1 MYTADWNSLR
11 NYEIP
16 AWFKDAKLGL
26 FIHWG
31 AYAVPAWDNEWY
43 PRFMYRDETARK
55 GANYF
60 RHHCRAWG
68 HPGQFGYKDFIPR
81 FQAER
86 WDPEAWLDLF
96 EAAGARYVV
105 PVGEHHDGFPMYA
118 SRYTP
123 WNAAVM
129 GPRRDVV
136 GELCAA
142 TRRRGLKFGVSSH
155 RAFNWRYYTYRDD
168 FDTADPAYAELYAP
182 RHAEDE
188 PAPRAWIE
196 DWYAR
201 TQEMIDRFE
210 PDVLWF
216 DFGWQYDEFAP
227 WRPQV
232 CAYYYNQALQWGRE
246 VVLQYKDK
254 LPDGV
259 AVYDVERGKLDA
271 IRPDYWQTDTAVSYK
286 SWSYIEN
293 DEFKSAATLIHDL
306 VDIVSK
312 NGNLLLNVGPRA
324 DGVIP
329 AEVAG
334 LLRAVGAWLRVN
346 GDGHLRHAALGTLRR
361 RAHRRQRRPY
371 DRTGQCPLH
380 GRRHAFHA
388 YVRRAVRHSHGLAWP
403 PGDRAFADARSLAA
417 RPHRRRIHAGP
428 GRAVGLAAVGAG
440 PSGGA
445 ADAAPGLR
453 TCLRLEAGLGRALGT
468 AAKAAPA
475 AGRPRLWISGRPSP
489 ATSLHA

>member
-16 AWFKDAKLGL
+16 AWFKDAKLGI

-43 PRFMYRDETARK
+43 PRFMYRDETARP

-60 RHHCRAWG
+60 RHHCQAWG

-105 PVGEHHDGFPMYA
+105 PVGEHHDGFPMYE
-118 SRYTP
+118 SRHTP
-123 WNAAVM
+123 WNAAAM

-155 RAFNWRYYTYRDD
+155 RAFNWRYYAYRDD
-168 FDTADPAYAELYAP
+168 FDTADPAYAGLYAP

-216 DFGWQYDEFAP
+216 DFGWHYDEFAP
-227 WRPQV
+227 WRPRV
-232 CAYYYNQALQWGRE
+232 CAYYYNQALRWGRE

-271 IRPDYWQTDTAVSYK
+271 IRPAYWQTDTAVSYK

-346 GDGHLRHAALGTLRR
+346 GEAVYGTRPWERYGEGPTGVGSGHMTERDNVPFTAADMRFTRTDDALFVILMGWPGR
-361 RAHRRQRRPY
+361 RATVRSLTPDRWPPARIGAVSMLGLEGRLAWRQSDQGLAVDLPPQRP
-371 DRTGQCPLH
+371 DCE
-380 GRRHAFHA
+380 HA
-388 YVRRAVRHSHGLAWP
+388 YVLKLA
-403 PGDRAFADARSLAA
+403 LAA
-417 RPHRRRIHAGP
+417 
-428 GRAVGLAAVGAG
+428 
-440 PSGGA
+440 S
-445 ADAAPGLR
+445 
-453 TCLRLEAGLGRALGT
+453 
-468 AAKAAPA
+468 
-475 AGRPRLWISGRPSP
+475 
-489 ATSLHA
+489 

>member
-31 AYAVPAWDNEWY
+31 AYSVPAWDNEWY

-81 FQAER
+81 FRAER

-105 PVGEHHDGFPMYA
+105 PVGEHHDGFPMYE

-123 WNAAVM
+123 WNAAAM

-182 RHAEDE
+182 RHAEDA

-346 GDGHLRHAALGTLRR
+346 GEAIYGTRHWERYGEGPTGVSAGHMTERDNAPFTAADLRFTRTSDALFVILMGWPG
-361 RAHRRQRRPY
+361 RQV
-371 DRTGQCPLH
+371 T
-380 GRRHAFHA
+380 
-388 YVRRAVRHSHGLAWP
+388 V
-403 PGDRAFADARSLAA
+403 RSLTPDRWPAA
-417 RPHRRRIHAGP
+417 RIGAVSMLGWPGGSRSRASRWSCRRSARIANMP
-428 GRAVGLAAVGAG
+428 
-440 PSGGA
+440 
-445 ADAAPGLR
+445 
-453 TCLRLEAGLGRALGT
+453 
-468 AAKAAPA
+468 
-475 AGRPRLWISGRPSP
+475 
-489 ATSLHA
+489 TS

>member
-16 AWFKDAKLGL
+16 AWFKDAKPGI

-43 PRFMYRDETARK
+43 PRFMYRDETARP

-60 RHHCRAWG
+60 RHHCQAWG

-96 EAAGARYVV
+96 EAADARYVV
-105 PVGEHHDGFPMYA
+105 PVGEHHDGFPMYE
-118 SRYTP
+118 SRHTP
-123 WNAAVM
+123 WNAAAM

-168 FDTADPAYAELYAP
+168 FDTADPAYAGLYAP

-216 DFGWQYDEFAP
+216 DFGWHYDEFAP
-227 WRPQV
+227 WRPRV
-232 CAYYYNQALQWGRE
+232 CAYYYNQALRWGRA

-271 IRPDYWQTDTAVSYK
+271 IRPAYWQTDTAVSYK

-334 LLRAVGAWLRVN
+334 LLRAVGAWLCVN
-346 GDGHLRHAALGTLRR
+346 GEAVYGTRPWERYGEGPTGVGSGHMTEGDNVPFTAADMRFTRTDDALFVILMGWPGR
-361 RAHRRQRRPY
+361 RATVRSLTPDRWPAARIGAVSMLGLEGRLAWRQSDQGLAVDLPPQRP
-371 DRTGQCPLH
+371 DCE
-380 GRRHAFHA
+380 HA
-388 YVRRAVRHSHGLAWP
+388 YVLKLA
-403 PGDRAFADARSLAA
+403 LAA
-417 RPHRRRIHAGP
+417 
-428 GRAVGLAAVGAG
+428 
-440 PSGGA
+440 S
-445 ADAAPGLR
+445 
-453 TCLRLEAGLGRALGT
+453 
-468 AAKAAPA
+468 
-475 AGRPRLWISGRPSP
+475 
-489 ATSLHA
+489 

>member
-81 FQAER
+81 FRAER

-123 WNAAVM
+123 WNAAAM

-201 TQEMIDRFE
+201 TQEMIDRFK

-346 GDGHLRHAALGTLRR
+346 GEAIYGTRHWERYGEGPTGVSAGHMTERDNAPFTAADLRFTRTSDALFVILMGWPGRQVTVRSLTPDRWPAARIGAVSMLGLDGQLAW
-361 RAHRRQRRPY
+361 RQSEQGLAVELPTQRP
-371 DRTGQCPLH
+371 DCE
-380 GRRHAFHA
+380 HA
-388 YVRRAVRHSHGLAWP
+388 YVLKLA
-403 PGDRAFADARSLAA
+403 LAA
-417 RPHRRRIHAGP
+417 P
-428 GRAVGLAAVGAG
+428 
-440 PSGGA
+440 
-445 ADAAPGLR
+445 
-453 TCLRLEAGLGRALGT
+453 
-468 AAKAAPA
+468 
-475 AGRPRLWISGRPSP
+475 
-489 ATSLHA
+489 

>member
-81 FQAER
+81 FRAER

-105 PVGEHHDGFPMYA
+105 PVGEHHDGFPMYE

-123 WNAAVM
+123 WNAAAM

-168 FDTADPAYAELYAP
+168 FDTADPAYAGLYAP

-346 GDGHLRHAALGTLRR
+346 GEAVYGTRHWERYGEGPTGVSAGHMTERDNAPFTAADMRFTRTSDALFVILMGWPGRQATVRSLTPDRWPAARIGAVSMLGLDGPLAW
-361 RAHRRQRRPY
+361 RQSEQGLAVELPAQRP
-371 DRTGQCPLH
+371 DCE
-380 GRRHAFHA
+380 HA
-388 YVRRAVRHSHGLAWP
+388 YVLKLA
-403 PGDRAFADARSLAA
+403 LAA
-417 RPHRRRIHAGP
+417 P
-428 GRAVGLAAVGAG
+428 
-440 PSGGA
+440 
-445 ADAAPGLR
+445 
-453 TCLRLEAGLGRALGT
+453 
-468 AAKAAPA
+468 
-475 AGRPRLWISGRPSP
+475 
-489 ATSLHA
+489 

>member
-16 AWFKDAKLGL
+16 AWFKDAKLGI

-43 PRFMYRDETARK
+43 PRFMYRDETARP

-60 RHHCRAWG
+60 HHHCQAWG

-105 PVGEHHDGFPMYA
+105 PVGEHHDGFPMYE

-123 WNAAVM
+123 WNAAAM

-168 FDTADPAYAELYAP
+168 FDTADPAYAGLYAP

-188 PAPRAWIE
+188 PAPREWIE

-216 DFGWQYDEFAP
+216 DFGWHYDEFAP
-227 WRPQV
+227 WRPRV
-232 CAYYYNQALQWGRE
+232 CAYYYNQALRWGRE

-271 IRPDYWQTDTAVSYK
+271 IRPAYWQTDTAVSYK

-346 GDGHLRHAALGTLRR
+346 GEAVYGTRHWERYGEGPTGVGSGHMTERDNVPFTAADMRFTRTDDALFVILMGWPGRQATVRSLTPDRWPPARIGAVSMLGLEGQL
-361 RAHRRQRRPY
+361 AWRQSDQGLAVDLPPQRP
-371 DRTGQCPLH
+371 DCE
-380 GRRHAFHA
+380 HA
-388 YVRRAVRHSHGLAWP
+388 YVLKLA
-403 PGDRAFADARSLAA
+403 LAA
-417 RPHRRRIHAGP
+417 
-428 GRAVGLAAVGAG
+428 
-440 PSGGA
+440 S
-445 ADAAPGLR
+445 
-453 TCLRLEAGLGRALGT
+453 
-468 AAKAAPA
+468 
-475 AGRPRLWISGRPSP
+475 
-489 ATSLHA
+489 

>member
-81 FQAER
+81 FRAER

-96 EAAGARYVV
+96 EAAGARDVV
-105 PVGEHHDGFPMYA
+105 PVGEHHDGFPMYE

-123 WNAAVM
+123 WNAAAM

-201 TQEMIDRFE
+201 TQEMIDRFK

-346 GDGHLRHAALGTLRR
+346 GEAIYGTRHWERYGEGPTGVSAGHMTERDNAPFTAADLRFTRTSDALFVILMGWPGRQVTVRSLTPDRWPAARIGAVSMLGLDGQLAW
-361 RAHRRQRRPY
+361 RQSEQGLAVELPTQRP
-371 DRTGQCPLH
+371 DCE
-380 GRRHAFHA
+380 HA
-388 YVRRAVRHSHGLAWP
+388 YVLKLA
-403 PGDRAFADARSLAA
+403 LAA
-417 RPHRRRIHAGP
+417 P
-428 GRAVGLAAVGAG
+428 
-440 PSGGA
+440 
-445 ADAAPGLR
+445 
-453 TCLRLEAGLGRALGT
+453 
-468 AAKAAPA
+468 
-475 AGRPRLWISGRPSP
+475 
-489 ATSLHA
+489 